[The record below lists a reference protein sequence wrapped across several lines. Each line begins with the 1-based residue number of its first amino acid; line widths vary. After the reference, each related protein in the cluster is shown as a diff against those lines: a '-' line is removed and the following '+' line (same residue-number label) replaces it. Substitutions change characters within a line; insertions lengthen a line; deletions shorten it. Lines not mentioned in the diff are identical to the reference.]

1 MSAEK
6 WSDFIVTEFKDL
18 QIAGYYTSPSDHPHP
33 APVRKKFWFD
43 NALPVGNSSL
53 MRVFHTLSIIGNKRQ
68 KWEKEYQEAIG
79 AYVKASKQSPDAVG
93 HALTAITEAETG
105 IVLIQGDQSFIEA
118 SAKSLSAYPHRPV
131 FFHVGEEKSLQINGN
146 PIEVSGSSEDWIS
159 FLYK

>member
-1 MSAEK
+1 
-6 WSDFIVTEFKDL
+6 
-18 QIAGYYTSPSDHPHP
+18 
-33 APVRKKFWFD
+33 
-43 NALPVGNSSL
+43 
-53 MRVFHTLSIIGNKRQ
+53 MRVFYTLSIIGNKRQ